1 MTPLLSI
8 IQINWKILLNFRG
21 HLELHMISILS
32 VVASLVS
39 ESNCVFFSWTEFL
52 PCNFLLVTML
62 ETEKTKH
69 IFVTSVLK
77 VDMIIVGLDFQFVN

>member
-1 MTPLLSI
+1 
-8 IQINWKILLNFRG
+8 
-21 HLELHMISILS
+21 MISILS

-39 ESNCVFFSWTEFL
+39 ESNCVFFPWTEFL

-62 ETEKTKH
+62 EIEKTKH
-69 IFVTSVLK
+69 IIVTSVLK